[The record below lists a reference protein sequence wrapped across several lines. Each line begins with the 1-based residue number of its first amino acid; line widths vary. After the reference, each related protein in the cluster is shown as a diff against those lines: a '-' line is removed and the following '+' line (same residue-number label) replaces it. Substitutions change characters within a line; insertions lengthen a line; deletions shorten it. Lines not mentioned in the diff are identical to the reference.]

1 MSDISTIIKT
11 IDMAAVQKNYKE
23 IEKQIKLMDISDQHG
38 IHSLLH
44 ESTIEVITENKDE
57 INIAL
62 SVKEHIIWFHFFKLP
77 WSDDMMDQQIKI
89 YKEERY
95 LALESRVISAIKSDD
110 INDSQIHKLE
120 SIFSSKEFQKQIERW
135 KKRNGIA

>member
-1 MSDISTIIKT
+1 MSDISTLIKM
-11 IDMAAVQKNYKE
+11 IDMAAVQKKYKE
-23 IEKQIKLMDISDQHG
+23 IEKQINLMDISDQHE

-57 INIAL
+57 INIAS
-62 SVKEHIIWFHFFKLP
+62 SVKEHIIWFHFYNLT
-77 WSDDMMDQQIKI
+77 WSDEMLDQLIKI

-95 LALESRVISAIKSDD
+95 LALESRVVSAIKSDE
-110 INDSQIHKLE
+110 INDSQIQKLE
-120 SIFSSKEFQKQIERW
+120 SIFSSKEFRKHIERW